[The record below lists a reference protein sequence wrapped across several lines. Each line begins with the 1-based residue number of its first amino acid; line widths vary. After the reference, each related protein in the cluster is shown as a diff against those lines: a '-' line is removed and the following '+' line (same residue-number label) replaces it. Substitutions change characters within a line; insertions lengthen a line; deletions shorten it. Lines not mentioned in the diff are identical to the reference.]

1 MQNSLDRSYDR
12 MKSTCASL
20 KSLTRSFQDFAK
32 SLDGNFLPSDKI
44 NQLQV
49 RSR

>member
-20 KSLTRSFQDFAK
+20 KCLTRSFQDFAK
-32 SLDGNFLPSDKI
+32 GLDGNFLHCVKI
-44 NQLQV
+44 NQIQV
-49 RSR
+49 RPQ